1 MVYWDQPSDLRHSA
15 FGIILTMR
23 VLNTLKIA
31 FRALRRNVLRSVLTT
46 LGIII
51 GVAAVIATVS
61 IGNGAKSQ
69 VEAQIASL
77 GQNIITVFPGNF
89 TAGGVR
95 GGFGTASTLTL
106 EDALGIRNEIAGALN
121 VSPEMQ
127 DRAQILANGLN
138 WNTRIQGE
146 DINYLEIRTWPMGE
160 GAMFTEADVRGAT
173 KVCVIGKTVAD
184 QLFQGMDPIGQTL
197 RIRNLPFK
205 ILGILGT
212 KGFNFFGQDQDD
224 VIIIPYTSHLK
235 RIARRPFLN
244 SIVIQA
250 DTADHMARI
259 QQDITDLLQQ
269 HRNGKEPDF
278 TVRNQQELADA
289 ATATSKV
296 MTVLLAIVAGI
307 SLVVGGIGIMN
318 IMLVSVTE
326 RTREIGIRLAVGA
339 HGRDVLLQFLTEAIV
354 LSLMGGGIG
363 IALGIGTSQLIPKFV
378 GWPALVSPL
387 SIVIS
392 FVISLLIGVFFG
404 FYPARKAAQLDPI
417 EALRY
422 E

>member
-1 MVYWDQPSDLRHSA
+1 
-15 FGIILTMR
+15 MR
-23 VLNTLKIA
+23 ILNTIKVAL
-31 FRALRRNVLRSVLTT
+31 RALRRNILRSVLTA

-51 GVAAVIATVS
+51 GVAAVIAMVS
-61 IGNGAKSQ
+61 IGNGAKTQ
-69 VEAQIASL
+69 VEASIANL

-95 GGFGTASTLTL
+95 GGFGTASTLTV
-106 EDALGIRNEIAGALN
+106 EDALAIRNEIAGVAN
-121 VSPEMQ
+121 VSPEMR
-127 DRAQILANGLN
+127 DRSQILANGLN
-138 WNTRIQGE
+138 WNTSIQGE
-146 DINYLEIRTWPMGE
+146 DINYLEIRTWPIGE
-160 GAMFTEADVRGAT
+160 GSMFSDADVRSAT

-184 QLFQGMDPIGQTL
+184 QLFQGADPIGQTL

-205 ILGILGT
+205 ILGVLSS
-212 KGFNFFGQDQDD
+212 KGFNYFGQDQDD

-235 RIARRPFLN
+235 RIARRPNLN

-250 DTADHMARI
+250 DQADHMARI
-259 QQDITDLLQQ
+259 QQDVPDLLQQ
-269 HRNGKEPDF
+269 RRNGRDPDF
-278 TVRNQQELADA
+278 TVRNQQELAEA
-289 ATATSKV
+289 ATATTKT
-296 MTVLLAIVAGI
+296 MTVLLAAIAGV

-339 HGRDVLLQFLTEAIV
+339 HGRDVLLQFLIEAII
-354 LSLMGGGIG
+354 LSLMGGGLG
-363 IALGIGTSQLIPKFV
+363 IALGVGSSQLISHLN
-378 GWPALVSPL
+378 GWPVLVSTDAIL
-387 SIVIS
+387 GAVGFSAA
-392 FVISLLIGVFFG
+392 IGVFFG